1 MRVIRAAFGL
11 GVLPLNN
18 AQCVPQGPGK
28 VMYLI
33 TMERGSRR
41 EPLAK
46 QEILRS
52 LAQNK
57 MGILHG
63 RAVQTSVRENL
74 P

>member
-1 MRVIRAAFGL
+1 
-11 GVLPLNN
+11 
-18 AQCVPQGPGK
+18 
-28 VMYLI
+28 MYLI